1 VSQPNAPSTEQ
12 LCASYRYHLTTP
24 FHARP
29 PHSQTN
35 TAMASLRAVPASL
48 SCVARLSSATA
59 RSVST
64 RLFQLP
70 ATRQRLPALT
80 KPNSLFPST
89 ALRLQHTIPRPPPNP
104 VQPNQHQQQEQ
115 QPKPL
120 PSSSSPPSAQESSPS
135 EQRSP
140 PPSYEL
146 IFTCTPCSTRSR
158 HTISK
163 QGYHH
168 GTVLVTCPE
177 CRNRHIIADNLKI
190 FGDKKV
196 NIEDILAERG
206 QSVKKGM
213 VSADGDIEFWDDG
226 SVTVRGQDEG
236 EVRKWE
242 RGEDDSRVVP
252 GSTFTTARAGE
263 KEGLTGEGKN

>member
-1 VSQPNAPSTEQ
+1 
-12 LCASYRYHLTTP
+12 
-24 FHARP
+24 
-29 PHSQTN
+29 
-35 TAMASLRAVPASL
+35 MASLRAVPASL
-48 SCVARLSSATA
+48 SRVAHLSPATA
-59 RSVST
+59 CTIST
-64 RLFQLP
+64 RLIHLP
-70 ATRQRLPALT
+70 ATRQHLT
-80 KPNSLFPST
+80 KPTTLLPLT

-104 VQPNQHQQQEQ
+104 IQPNQQEQ

-120 PSSSSPPSAQESSPS
+120 PSETSTSSSPPSTQPSSSDQP
-135 EQRSP
+135 RSP

-168 GTVLVTCPE
+168 GTVLVTCPQ

-190 FGDKKV
+190 FGDKKI

-206 QSVKKGM
+206 QSIKKGT

-236 EVRKWE
+236 EVRRWE
-242 RGEDDSRVVP
+242 KGEDDSGVVP
-252 GSTFTTARAGE
+252 GSTFKTVKVGE
-263 KEGLTGEGKN
+263 KEGGSGEGAN